1 MKESICTAI
10 GITGSFIAGLFG
22 GFDASMVTLLAFMG
36 VDYVTGLIVA
46 AVGKSRK
53 SRNGHLSSL
62 IGWKGLAKK
71 CVSLLLVLVAVRL
84 DIVLGTSYIRDC
96 VCIAFMCNELISII
110 ENAGLL
116 GVPLPE
122 ILIKA
127 IDMLQSKSGSGKED
141 SDDSDKGN

>member
-36 VDYVTGLIVA
+36 VDYITGLIVA
-46 AVGKSRK
+46 AAGKSRK
-53 SRNGHLSSL
+53 SENGHLSSL

-84 DIVLGTSYIRDC
+84 DIVLGTSYIRDG

-110 ENAGLL
+110 ENAGLM
-116 GVPLPE
+116 GVPMPE
-122 ILIKA
+122 ILTKA
-127 IDMLQSKSGSGKED
+127 IDLLQGKSGK
-141 SDDSDKGN
+141 DD

>member
-96 VCIAFMCNELISII
+96 PCIAFMCNELISII

-116 GVPLPE
+116 GVPLPKALKNAVE
-122 ILIKA
+122 ILQTKNN
-127 IDMLQSKSGSGKED
+127 KEE
-141 SDDSDKGN
+141 